1 MLNQFSYNAFSCPLL
16 AAMMFFGGKWE
27 NNKID
32 NDRVREREEGRDCAY
47 VCVSE
52 RERSKLF

>member
-32 NDRVREREEGRDCAY
+32 NDRVRERERKAEIVRMY
-47 VCVSE
+47 V
-52 RERSKLF
+52 